1 MKLNVTDIGGEVI
14 KDNDTYLL
22 KDNKTLNNL
31 VVSSTDLKP
40 NKSTTGHAH
49 VGQEEVYNFISGSGT
64 MELINTNGVKTEHTV
79 GPGDIILIED
89 GHFHRVHAGEQ
100 GCYFVCVFDG
110 KRNH

>member
-1 MKLNVTDIGGEVI
+1 MKLDILDIGGEVV

-31 VVSSTDLKP
+31 VVSSTNLKP
-40 NKSTTGHAH
+40 NKSTRGHAH
-49 VGQEEVYNFISGSGT
+49 RGQEEVYYFINGWGT
-64 MELINTNGVKTEHTV
+64 MELISTDAQVTSHDVKPGTV
-79 GPGDIILIED
+79 ILIED
-89 GHFHRVHAGEQ
+89 GVFHRVHAGSD